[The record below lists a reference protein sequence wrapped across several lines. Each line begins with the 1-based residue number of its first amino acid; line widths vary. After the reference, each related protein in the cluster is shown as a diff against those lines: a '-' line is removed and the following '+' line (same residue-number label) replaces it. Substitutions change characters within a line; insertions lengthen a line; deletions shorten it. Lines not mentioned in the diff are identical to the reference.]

1 MQYNAV
7 EEVEEGMS
15 IALPIELQGITMHYN
30 ALQLQINVIYVINA
44 MHYNAAEEEGMW
56 GKLLNHNLP
65 TAGLSAALFVFLLC
79 LLIFRICL
87 FSFFVCSISR
97 LFACL
102 PSFSW
107 FFFMVFPHIDIFPC
121 SIKVVKYCCEFGRSS
136 GLVCWRARWDFR
148 SFDEKVSCVIEHIWV
163 LNVRDA
169 AELTF
174 YIRY

>member
-1 MQYNAV
+1 MHYNAMQYNAV

-30 ALQLQINVIYVINA
+30 ALQLQINVIYVVNA

-102 PSFSW
+102 PSFS
-107 FFFMVFPHIDIFPC
+107 
-121 SIKVVKYCCEFGRSS
+121 
-136 GLVCWRARWDFR
+136 
-148 SFDEKVSCVIEHIWV
+148 
-163 LNVRDA
+163 
-169 AELTF
+169 
-174 YIRY
+174 